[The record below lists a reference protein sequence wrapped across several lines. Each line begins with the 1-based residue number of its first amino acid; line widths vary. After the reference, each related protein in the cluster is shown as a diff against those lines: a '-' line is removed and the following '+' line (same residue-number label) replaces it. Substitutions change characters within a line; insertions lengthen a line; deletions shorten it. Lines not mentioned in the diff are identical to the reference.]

1 MYHTNVPSGETE
13 GEVYGNALYHL
24 CNFSVIQN
32 YPKIK
37 IDFKI
42 ILIGVYLPHGDITEF
57 FTIK

>member
-1 MYHTNVPSGETE
+1 MYHTNVPNGETE

-37 IDFKI
+37 IYF
-42 ILIGVYLPHGDITEF
+42 
-57 FTIK
+57 